1 MGCLLKV
8 TRVNECVGNKN
19 QKSCTFGLRARSDQ
33 IFHKCFSKLLSL
45 FFFCYVIEEV
55 AYLRDISFVPC
66 RASLVSFR
74 SKIVCLCLMKLAFF
88 FFLFC
93 VSVCVCIH
101 ECVAIYRC
109 VCVYTCIC
117 VSLCLKECTETL
129 ETYKKLG
136 SICFL
141 SYSSLL

>member
-33 IFHKCFSKLLSL
+33 IFHKCFSKLLLL
-45 FFFCYVIEEV
+45 FFLLCDS
-55 AYLRDISFVPC
+55 YLRDISFVPC

-109 VCVYTCIC
+109 VCVYICIC

-129 ETYKKLG
+129 ETYKKLW

-141 SYSSLL
+141 SYSSLLWWV

>member
-33 IFHKCFSKLLSL
+33 IFHKCFSKLL

-74 SKIVCLCLMKLAFF
+74 SKIVCLCLMKSV
-88 FFLFC
+88 FFLSFLC
-93 VSVCVCIH
+93 L
-101 ECVAIYRC
+101 C
-109 VCVYTCIC
+109 VCVYMNAWLYTGVFVYIHAY
-117 VSLCLKECTETL
+117 VCLA
-129 ETYKKLG
+129 
-136 SICFL
+136 I
-141 SYSSLL
+141 